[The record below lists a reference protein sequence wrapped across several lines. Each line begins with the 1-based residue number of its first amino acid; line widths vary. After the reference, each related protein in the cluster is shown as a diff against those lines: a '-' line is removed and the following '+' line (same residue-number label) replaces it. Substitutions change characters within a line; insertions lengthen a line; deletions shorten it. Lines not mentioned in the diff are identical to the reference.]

1 MMLICLKTDEH
12 FILNVVWQSC
22 DFLAAEEAAEY
33 SNIGINKIDTLLKQ
47 HNCPLALYVDIRRLA
62 KRKEFEGFISREIV
76 V

>member
-12 FILNVVWQSC
+12 FILNVAWQSC
-22 DFLAAEEAAEY
+22 DFLAAEY